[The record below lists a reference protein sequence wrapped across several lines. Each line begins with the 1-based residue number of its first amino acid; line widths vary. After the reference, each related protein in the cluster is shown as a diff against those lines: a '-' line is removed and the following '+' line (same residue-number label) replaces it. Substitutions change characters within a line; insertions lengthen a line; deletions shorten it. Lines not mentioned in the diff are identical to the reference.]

1 MMDIGW
7 AGTGYV
13 ANDKDPKCLVFFF
26 VLCWW
31 GWLWMFFGLLMKME
45 AIMPKLRLTVVLL
58 LTAMVK
64 CLVIWF

>member
-1 MMDIGW
+1 M
-7 AGTGYV
+7 
-13 ANDKDPKCLVFFF
+13 
-26 VLCWW
+26 LCWW